1 MLLLCPTPLVA
12 SFLLLPG
19 QTHKAL
25 LIMNRP
31 LSALL
36 NTELQADAQP
46 FINDPVQLIRPH
58 GARSCSQPL
67 VPRNGI
73 IMLMWFQ
80 LRLRYR
86 IQVLEWAFRL
96 GGLPRDSF
104 SWERYVCFWGP
115 HQPQE
120 KASRLCWR
128 EAVTAEM
135 RGTQSPHSLFYGDP
149 ELFIQTWLMCDPLAF
164 YGRKCVLGTSEVR
177 GPPFEK
183 YWSKNQSLHIEK
195 CLFLVNYHCKGEALS
210 W

>member
-1 MLLLCPTPLVA
+1 MWALDPTCLSSNSDYTTHQLWDLRQVTQYLHSVGGVATVEILGTGVTTTCVKTSQALATSKGLAVSTLMLLLCPTPLVA

-73 IMLMWFQ
+73 IMLM
-80 LRLRYR
+80 
-86 IQVLEWAFRL
+86 
-96 GGLPRDSF
+96 
-104 SWERYVCFWGP
+104 
-115 HQPQE
+115 
-120 KASRLCWR
+120 
-128 EAVTAEM
+128 
-135 RGTQSPHSLFYGDP
+135 
-149 ELFIQTWLMCDPLAF
+149 
-164 YGRKCVLGTSEVR
+164 
-177 GPPFEK
+177 
-183 YWSKNQSLHIEK
+183 
-195 CLFLVNYHCKGEALS
+195 
-210 W
+210 